1 MFKGLLL
8 KNISLKDVKEKNA
21 FLNEHI
27 LQNKNKIV
35 LNLVGGFAS
44 DIKLMY

>member
-8 KNISLKDVKEKNA
+8 KNISLKDVDEKNA

-27 LQNKNKIV
+27 FQNKNKIV
-35 LNLVGGFAS
+35 LNLARGFAS
-44 DIKLMY
+44 DIK